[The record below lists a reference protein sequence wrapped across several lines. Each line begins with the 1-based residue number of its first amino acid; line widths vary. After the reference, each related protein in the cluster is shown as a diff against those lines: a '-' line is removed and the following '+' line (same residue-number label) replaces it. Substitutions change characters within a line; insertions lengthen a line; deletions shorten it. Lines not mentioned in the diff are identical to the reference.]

1 MSEKYDT
8 PVIVRTTTRLSHS
21 QGTVILEERE
31 EVPDKKY
38 ERDISKFVMMP
49 AMAKGRAIARTPLM
63 DAPIATS
70 IATFSFGD
78 HSAYIS
84 SYFTIFSLISVL
96 GVPGYAA
103 KSY

>member
-49 AMAKGRAIARTPLM
+49 AMAKGRHVYVEKRMEAMAA
-63 DAPIATS
+63 DGS
-70 IATFSFGD
+70 SFPVNR
-78 HSAYIS
+78 AE
-84 SYFTIFSLISVL
+84 FL
-96 GVPGYAA
+96 
-103 KSY
+103 